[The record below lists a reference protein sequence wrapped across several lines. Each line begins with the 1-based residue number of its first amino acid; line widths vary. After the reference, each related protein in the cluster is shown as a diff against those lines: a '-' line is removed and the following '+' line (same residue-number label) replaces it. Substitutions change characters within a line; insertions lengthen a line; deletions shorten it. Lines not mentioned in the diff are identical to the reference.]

1 MRISIL
7 LPYKENFSIK
17 KSGAVSLGVNDILKN
32 ISEKKNTFVFG
43 KTDEKKF
50 LDKNYVN
57 LNFKKV
63 FLKSHSREYIKK
75 FLECEDK
82 KPSDIIEVHNRPAYI
97 EQIKKKTSSKL
108 ILYFHNDPLTMSGSK
123 TINDRK
129 LLLSKVD
136 HFIFNSKW
144 SLERFKIGLN
154 DFNYYKNS
162 FSVVYQSV
170 NKPKIN
176 FSKKENIISF
186 IGKLNRAKGYDIFGN
201 SIIKIL
207 NKYKDW
213 KAIVIGDEPREK
225 IFFQHKRLI
234 NYGYKDHK
242 FILKKL
248 ENTSISVICSRW
260 NEPLGRASLEACSR
274 GSVPII
280 TNRGGLPE
288 TSKSALI
295 IKDLNTK
302 NLFNSI
308 ESLIS
313 NKKKLKRLQYDNYIN
328 FNFTPKLISKKIE
341 SIRESLIPIRKFNV
355 INQNSKIKIL
365 HITNFNERY
374 NGRLH
379 YNTGRRLNNGF
390 VRNNHTVFT
399 LSDRDI
405 IHNSKKI
412 TDITG
417 TIAFNSKI
425 IKINDTFKP
434 DLIVI
439 GHADNIKEQTFLSLK
454 NSNKNLK
461 FAQWFLDPVSKKG
474 PDYIKNKYRLT
485 SKSKFMD
492 CTFLTTSPEALDFRI
507 NNSFFIP
514 NPSDPSFETL
524 NNFNKNPE
532 NDLFFAMSHGVH
544 RGVLKKG
551 KQDKRESFLKKL
563 IKISNQEIKFDL
575 YGFSNRQPVWGDDF
589 INVISNS
596 KMGLNL
602 SRGEPLKYYSSDRI
616 AQLFGNGLLTF
627 LDEKTHLNE
636 LFSNKEAIFYKD
648 INDLAEKILKYKKDN
663 SKRKKISKNG
673 KIKYMKYYNS
683 NIVSQYIIDKTFDF
697 KSKRNYIWT

>member
-1 MRISIL
+1 MKISIL
-7 LPYKENFSIK
+7 LPYKENFSKK
-17 KSGAVSLGVNDILKN
+17 KSGAVSLFVNDILKN
-32 ISEKKNTFVFG
+32 TLNKKDTYVFG
-43 KTDEKKF
+43 KTDETNF
-50 LDKNYVN
+50 LDKNYIN
-57 LNFKKV
+57 LNSKKN
-63 FLKSHSREYIKK
+63 FLESHSKIYITK
-75 FLECEDK
+75 FLEQETK
-82 KPSDIIEVHNRPAYI
+82 IKSDIIEIHNRPAYI
-97 EQIKKKTSSKL
+97 EQIKKNTSSKL

-129 LLLSKVD
+129 KLLSKVD

-144 SLERFKIGLN
+144 SLERFKVGLN
-154 DFNYYKNS
+154 DFNYYKNN

-170 NKPKIN
+170 DKPKIAFN
-176 FSKKENIISF
+176 KKQNIISF

-201 SIIKIL
+201 AIIKVL
-207 NKYKDW
+207 DKYPNW
-213 KAIVIGDEPREK
+213 KAIVIGDEPREQLT
-225 IFFQHKRLI
+225 FEHPRLT
-234 NYGYKDHK
+234 NFGYKDHK

-248 ENTSISVICSRW
+248 EQTSISVICSRW

-288 TSKSALI
+288 TSKAALI
-295 IKDLNTK
+295 IKNLTVK
-302 NLFNSI
+302 NLIKSI
-308 ESLIS
+308 EVLIG
-313 NKKKLKRLQYDNYIN
+313 NKKLLQKLQFQNYDK
-328 FNFTPKLISKKIE
+328 FSFTPDIITKKIE
-341 SIRESLIPIRKFNV
+341 QIRNNLLPVRKFNI
-355 INQNSKIKIL
+355 INSISKIKIL

-405 IHNSKKI
+405 IHNSKTL

-417 TIAFNSKI
+417 TVSFNKKI
-425 IKINDTFKP
+425 IQINNTFKP

-439 GHADNIKEQTFLSLK
+439 GHADNIKDQTFLSLK

-474 PDYIKNKYRLT
+474 PDYNKNKLRLR

-492 CTFLTTSPEALDFRI
+492 CSFLTTAPEALDFQI
-507 NNSFFIP
+507 KNSFFIP
-514 NPSDPSFETL
+514 NPSDHSFETL
-524 NNFNKNPE
+524 DNYKKNPE

-551 KQDKRESFLKKL
+551 KKDKREEFLNKL
-563 IKISNQEIKFDL
+563 LKISNNKIKFDL

-589 INVISNS
+589 IDVISNS

-636 LFSNKEAIFYKD
+636 LFSKNEAIFYKS
-648 INDLAEKILKYKKDN
+648 IEDLADKILKFKRDN
-663 SKRKKISKNG
+663 NKRKEISKNG

-697 KSKRNYIWT
+697 KSKNNYIWI

>member
-7 LPYKENFSIK
+7 LPYKENFSIN

-32 ISEKKNTFVFG
+32 TSKKNDTFVFG
-43 KTDEKKF
+43 KTEEKKF
-50 LDKNYVN
+50 LDKNYIN
-57 LNFKKV
+57 LKFKKI
-63 FLKSHSREYIKK
+63 FLKSHSKIYIKK
-75 FLECEDK
+75 FLEYERK

-97 EQIKKKTSSKL
+97 EQIKKYASSKL

-123 TINDRK
+123 TIKDRR

-154 DFNYYKNS
+154 DFNYYKNN

-170 NKPKIN
+170 DKPKIN
-176 FSKKENIISF
+176 FSKKKNIISF
-186 IGKLNRAKGYDIFGN
+186 IGKLNRAKGYDVFGN
-201 SIIKIL
+201 AVIKIL
-207 NKYKDW
+207 DKYKDW

-225 IFFQHKRLI
+225 IFFQHKNLI

-288 TSKSALI
+288 TSKSALV
-295 IKDLNTK
+295 IKDLNNK

-308 ESLIS
+308 ESLIV
-313 NKKKLKRLQYDNYIN
+313 NKKKLKKLQNDNYKN
-328 FNFTPKLISKKIE
+328 FDFTPNLIAKKIE
-341 SIRESLIPIRKFNV
+341 LIREMLIPVRKFNI
-355 INQNSKIKIL
+355 INQNTKIKIL

-405 IHNSKKI
+405 IHNSKTI

-417 TIAFNSKI
+417 TLAFNKKI

-434 DLIVI
+434 NLIVI
-439 GHADNIKEQTFLSLK
+439 GHADNIKDQTFLSLK

-461 FAQWFLDPVSKKG
+461 LAQWFLDPVTKKG
-474 PDYIKNKYRLT
+474 PDYVKNKYRLT

-492 CTFLTTSPEALDFRI
+492 CTFLTTAPEALDFKI
-507 NNSFFIP
+507 DNSFFIP

-524 NNFNKNPE
+524 NNFEKNPE

-563 IKISNQEIKFDL
+563 IKISDQEIKFDL

-683 NIVSQYIIDKTFDF
+683 SIVSQFIIDKTFDF
-697 KSKRNYIWT
+697 KSKGNYIWT

>member
-1 MRISIL
+1 MKISIL
-7 LPYKENFSIK
+7 LPYKENFSKK
-17 KSGAVSLGVNDILKN
+17 KSGAVSLFVNDILKN
-32 ISEKKNTFVFG
+32 TLNKRDTYVFG
-43 KTDEKKF
+43 KTDESKF
-50 LDKNYVN
+50 LDKNYIN
-57 LNFKKV
+57 LNFKKI
-63 FLKSHSREYIKK
+63 FLESHSKIYITK
-75 FLECEDK
+75 FLEQENK
-82 KPSDIIEVHNRPAYI
+82 IKSDIIEVHNRPAYI
-97 EQIKKKTSSKL
+97 NQIKKNTSSKL

-129 LLLSKVD
+129 KLLSKVD

-144 SLERFKIGLN
+144 SLERFKVGLN
-154 DFNYYKNS
+154 DFNYYKNN

-170 NKPKIN
+170 DKPKIN
-176 FSKKENIISF
+176 FNKKQNIISF
-186 IGKLNRAKGYDIFGN
+186 IGKLNRAKGYDVFGN
-201 SIIKIL
+201 TITKIL
-207 NKYKDW
+207 NKNPDW
-213 KAIVIGDEPREK
+213 KAVVIGDEPREK
-225 IFFQHKRLI
+225 LTFEHQRLT

-248 ENTSISVICSRW
+248 ELTSISVICSRW

-288 TSKSALI
+288 TSKAAVI
-295 IKDLNTK
+295 IKNLNVK
-302 NLFNSI
+302 NLFKTI
-308 ESLIS
+308 ESLIV
-313 NKKKLKRLQYDNYIN
+313 NKKKLQKLQIQNYKK
-328 FNFTPKLISKKIE
+328 FNFTPELITRNIE
-341 SIRESLIPIRKFNV
+341 KIRENLLPVRSFNTV
-355 INQNSKIKIL
+355 SQYSKIKIL

-405 IHNSKKI
+405 IHNSKSL

-417 TIAFNSKI
+417 TAAFNKKI
-425 IKINDTFKP
+425 LKINDTFKP

-439 GHADNIKEQTFLSLK
+439 GHADNIKDQTFLSLK

-474 PDYIKNKYRLT
+474 PDYNKNKLRLK

-492 CTFLTTSPEALDFRI
+492 CTFLTTSPDALDFEI
-507 NNSFFIP
+507 KNSFFIP
-514 NPSDPSFETL
+514 NPSDHSFEML
-524 NNFNKNPE
+524 DNYNKDPE

-551 KQDKRESFLKKL
+551 KQDKREEFLNKL
-563 IKISNQEIKFDL
+563 LKISNSEIKFDL
-575 YGFSNRQPVWGDDF
+575 YGFSNRQPVWGDEF
-589 INVISNS
+589 IDVISNS

-627 LDEKTHLNE
+627 LDEKTYLNE
-636 LFSNKEAIFYKD
+636 LFSKKEAVFYKSID
-648 INDLAEKILKYKKDN
+648 DLAEKILKFKRDN
-663 SKRKKISKNG
+663 KKRKEISKNG

-697 KSKRNYIWT
+697 KIKNNYIWI